1 MQLKFA
7 SSFQSGL
14 LVFGKYLISGGV
26 LFLLDLATVMALV
39 EFVSMSA
46 PAAQPFGR
54 TVGAVS
60 GYFVH
65 KWFTFGTGRRAHAPM
80 SRSETV
86 GYLMIF
92 GFTLIVSPGIL
103 YLALELTTGYLVA
116 AKVLTEVVLVITNF
130 IAMRALFFGRRV
142 ER

>member
-7 SSFQSGL
+7 SSVQSGL
-14 LVFGKYLISGGV
+14 LVFSKYLLSGGL

-39 EFVSMSA
+39 ELFSMSA

-60 GYFVH
+60 GYFLH
-65 KWFTFGTGRRAHAPM
+65 KWFTFGIGGRARAPM

-103 YLALELTTGYLVA
+103 YLALELASGHLVA

-130 IAMRALFFGRRV
+130 LAMRALFFARRV